1 MGAKNNKN
9 IKEEKVEESKIPQP
23 FFQQSNKISNE
34 ECMSFEI
41 YQLKNINNAFY
52 IATISEN
59 KGIIIYKCLFSK
71 QEFKEILTIKT
82 SFLYDSQIQ
91 IKYFCYP
98 RNGEEYLFIVKEYKY
113 IEIYLIKSEKMYILI
128 NKKEIEIDNYYAK
141 TLIEKI
147 DIIYNT
153 YEDRIYVI
161 ISFIFKEKYLPKRI
175 ILYEFNDKLD
185 EYLHEIKII
194 KLNKYEAANIIY
206 EDKKLKK
213 YYIIIIGTNAR
224 LIEITN
230 NSLNES
236 GNLIEIEDELKKL
249 NIVLN
254 MKNNNKACFVNTYN
268 NDEFLYIFYKENILI
283 NGVFKENKTILVIID
298 MLKRKAKDIISLN
311 NSFTIYSIA
320 NWKNNYIILASKNF
334 IYIFDIR
341 INKIISKYKN
351 FFRDNESIELVRPF
365 FIENKFYGLF
375 ILFSRLTYL
384 LTSEKKKFM
393 KFIK

>member
-82 SFLYDSQIQ
+82 SFLYDSKIQ
-91 IKYFCYP
+91 IKYFCNP

-161 ISFIFKEKYLPKRI
+161 ISFIIKENYIPKRI

>member
-82 SFLYDSQIQ
+82 SFLYDSKIQ
-91 IKYFCYP
+91 IKYFCNP

-161 ISFIFKEKYLPKRI
+161 ISFIIKEKYLPKRI

-320 NWKNNYIILASKNF
+320 NWKNNYIILASKNY

>member
-82 SFLYDSQIQ
+82 SFLYDSKIQ
-91 IKYFCYP
+91 IKYFCNP

-254 MKNNNKACFVNTYN
+254 MINNNKACFVNTYN

-320 NWKNNYIILASKNF
+320 NWKNNYIILASKNY

>member
-82 SFLYDSQIQ
+82 SFLYDSKIQ
-91 IKYFCYP
+91 IKYFCNP

-254 MKNNNKACFVNTYN
+254 MINNNKACFVNTYN

-283 NGVFKENKTILVIID
+283 NAVFKENKTILVIID

-311 NSFTIYSIA
+311 NSFSIYSIA
-320 NWKNNYIILASKNF
+320 NWKNNYIILASKNY
-334 IYIFDIR
+334 IYIINIR

>member
-1 MGAKNNKN
+1 M
-9 IKEEKVEESKIPQP
+9 
-23 FFQQSNKISNE
+23 
-34 ECMSFEI
+34 
-41 YQLKNINNAFY
+41 
-52 IATISEN
+52 
-59 KGIIIYKCLFSK
+59 IIEDK
-71 QEFKEILTIKT
+71 
-82 SFLYDSQIQ
+82 
-91 IKYFCYP
+91 
-98 RNGEEYLFIVKEYKY
+98 
-113 IEIYLIKSEKMYILI
+113 KS
-128 NKKEIEIDNYYAK
+128 
-141 TLIEKI
+141 
-147 DIIYNT
+147 
-153 YEDRIYVI
+153 
-161 ISFIFKEKYLPKRI
+161 
-175 ILYEFNDKLD
+175 EFNDKLD

-254 MKNNNKACFVNTYN
+254 MINNNKACFVNTYN

-320 NWKNNYIILASKNF
+320 NWKNNYIILASKNY